1 MYLILLLVGIDLGSQ
16 AAKTSRIMGIMLA
29 NVKCELR
36 IVRSA
41 IKNRDNI
48 IPSKHRREDIR
59 WDRYISNPTRDTANA
74 IIIFICTIE
83 IW

>member
-1 MYLILLLVGIDLGSQ
+1 
-16 AAKTSRIMGIMLA
+16 MLA

-36 IVRSA
+36 IVRAA
-41 IKNRDNI
+41 ITNRDSI

-59 WDRYISNPTRDTANA
+59 WDRYISSPTRDTANA
-74 IIIFICTIE
+74 IIIFMCTID

>member
-1 MYLILLLVGIDLGSQ
+1 
-16 AAKTSRIMGIMLA
+16 MGIMLA

-36 IVRSA
+36 IVRAA
-41 IKNRDNI
+41 ITNRDNI

-74 IIIFICTIE
+74 IIIFICTID